1 MATKITEMFGVE
13 YPIFAF
19 THCRDVVVAVSKAGG
34 FGVLGAALH
43 TDERLEIDLQWI
55 DEQLGDMPYGVDLMM
70 PSNYIGA
77 EKGGLDQ
84 SSLKALIPDGHRRFL
99 DALLAEAGVP
109 ELLEDATSPKKE
121 RGLRFSQKQ
130 ARGIVDIAFAHKP
143 KFLVSALGTP
153 PDWVIQAAHERSLY
167 VGALAGKRT
176 HAERHKAAGV
186 DVIIAQSYEAGGHTG
201 DIGGMVLIPEI
212 VDAVAPVPVLGAGG
226 IGSGRQMAAALALG
240 AQGVWCG
247 SVWLTTVESELDRMA
262 REKLLAADT
271 GDTVRTKAMTGKYTR
286 FLRSLWTDA
295 WERPETPEP
304 LKTPLQSVLVYDYLR
319 RIDRAMKAPGVT
331 LDSGA
336 YQLYTYPVGQ
346 GIGAQNTSRAAR
358 DVVREMIEGYVDAV
372 ARLQEQM
379 GG

>member
-1 MATKITEMFGVE
+1 MTTQVTQMFGIE

-19 THCRDVVVAVSKAGG
+19 THCRDVVVAASKAGG
-34 FGVLGAALH
+34 LGVLGAALH

-55 DEQLGDMPYGVDLMM
+55 DEQLGDIPYGIDLLM
-70 PSNYIGA
+70 PANYVGA
-77 EKGGLDQ
+77 EKGGMDQ
-84 SSLKALIPDGHRRFL
+84 KSLKDLIPNEHKQFL
-99 DALLAEAGVP
+99 DTLLAQADVP
-109 ELLEDATSPKKE
+109 ELAEHLTFSNTE

-130 ARGIVDIAFAHKP
+130 AKGIVDIAFAHKP

-153 PDWVIQAAHERSLY
+153 PDWVTKAAHARGLY
-167 VGALAGKRT
+167 VGALAGKRK

-201 DIGGMVLIPEI
+201 EIGGMVLIPEI

-226 IGSGRQMAAALALG
+226 IGSGRQMAAAMALG

-271 GDTVRTKAMTGKYTR
+271 DDTVRTKAMTGKYAR
-286 FLRSLWTDA
+286 FLRSTWTEA
-295 WERPETPEP
+295 WDRTDTPDP
-304 LKTPLQSVLVYDYLR
+304 LKTPLQSVLVFDYLR
-319 RIDRAMKAPGVT
+319 RIDHAMRAPGVT
-331 LDSGA
+331 PESGA

-358 DVVREMIEGYVDAV
+358 EVVREMIEGYIEAI
-372 ARLQEQM
+372 ARLQEQV